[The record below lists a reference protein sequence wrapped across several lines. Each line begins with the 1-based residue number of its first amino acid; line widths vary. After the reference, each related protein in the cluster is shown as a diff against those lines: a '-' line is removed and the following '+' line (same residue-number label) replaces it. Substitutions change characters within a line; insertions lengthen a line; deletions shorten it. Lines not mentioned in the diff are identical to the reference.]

1 MRIHDR
7 LIAKSCN
14 SAHYGDHVGV
24 NTEIVGAGKHEH
36 DPPSLERGNGRGR
49 KAQENLRKK
58 GVEFLRDYTV
68 ATSSAATG

>member
-14 SAHYGDHVGV
+14 SAHYGNRVGV
-24 NTEIVGAGKHEH
+24 ITEIVGAGKPAHEH
-36 DPPSLERGNGRGR
+36 RSLERGNKRGR
-49 KAQENLRKK
+49 KARENLRKK